1 MTNDKNKIEL
11 VDLCAQQA
19 RLSQE
24 IGQRI
29 QNVLRHGQYIMGPEV
44 KELEGRLS
52 DFVGS
57 RYCISTGS
65 GTDALLMALM
75 AQGIG
80 PGDAVITTPF
90 TFVATAEAIALLGA
104 TPVFVDIDPSTF
116 NLNPDY
122 LEPVLAAASRMDSQ
136 THPLPRA
143 TCESLKPL
151 KIKGIIP
158 VDLFGLPADYQ
169 KIEVIGK
176 QFGLFVLADAA
187 QSLGGIYRGRRTGNL
202 GTVTATSFFP
212 AKPLGGYGDGGALF
226 TSDEDLAA
234 TLRSI
239 RVHGMGADKY
249 ENVRLGLNGRLDTL
263 QAAVLLAKLDIFP
276 EELDRRQ
283 QIAELYSTGLAG
295 LPGRSC
301 PLHPST
307 LSQCLGSIFNP
318 GPEQREVA
326 RPAGARRD
334 WHGDLLPTTVAPP
347 TGFSKP
353 RLSER

>member
-1 MTNDKNKIEL
+1 
-11 VDLCAQQA
+11 
-19 RLSQE
+19 
-24 IGQRI
+24 
-29 QNVLRHGQYIMGPEV
+29 
-44 KELEGRLS
+44 
-52 DFVGS
+52 
-57 RYCISTGS
+57 
-65 GTDALLMALM
+65 MALM

-295 LPGRSC
+295 LPGLVAPFIPALCRSAWAQYSIRVRNREKLRVLLAQEGIGTAIYYPR
-301 PLHPST
+301 PLHLQPVFQNLGYRRGDFPMAEAVCEEVLSIPIHPYLSST
-307 LSQCLGSIFNP
+307 
-318 GPEQREVA
+318 EVERIVDVLRA
-326 RPAGARRD
+326 VFST
-334 WHGDLLPTTVAPP
+334 DLAIL
-347 TGFSKP
+347 
-353 RLSER
+353 